1 MVMAFIRA
9 VEVVKRYWILGNLRT
24 GFQKWIQYVVW
35 VILFE
40 KETCFVVVIQ
50 SLSHVRLFATS
61 WTVAHQVP
69 LSMELLRQEYWS
81 RLPFP
86 SPGHL
91 PRSGIELPS
100 LALAGRFLTTEPP
113 GKPQKHVW
121 EKVNEVL
128 SLRCAVFEL
137 LTRHHF
143 MANRW
148 ETMETVIDFVF
159 LGSKT
164 TAAMKLKDTCS
175 LQEKLWPTQTAN

>member
-1 MVMAFIRA
+1 
-9 VEVVKRYWILGNLRT
+9 
-24 GFQKWIQYVVW
+24 
-35 VILFE
+35 
-40 KETCFVVVIQ
+40 
-50 SLSHVRLFATS
+50 
-61 WTVAHQVP
+61 
-69 LSMELLRQEYWS
+69 MEFLRQEYWS

-100 LALAGRFLTTEPP
+100 LSLAGRFLTTEPP

-128 SLRCAVFEL
+128 SLRCAIFEL

-148 ETMETVIDFVF
+148 GNNGNSDRLYFLGLQNNCSHEIKRHVF
-159 LGSKT
+159 LATK
-164 TAAMKLKDTCS
+164 AMTNTESKLKAETLLYQQRS
-175 LQEKLWPTQTAN
+175 I